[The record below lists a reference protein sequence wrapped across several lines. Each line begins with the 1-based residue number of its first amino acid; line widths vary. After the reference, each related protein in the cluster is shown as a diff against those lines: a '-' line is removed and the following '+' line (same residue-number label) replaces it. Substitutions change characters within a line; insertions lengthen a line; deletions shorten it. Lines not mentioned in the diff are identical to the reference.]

1 MVRTVVSLE
10 AADKAWLD
18 RKAEQ
23 EKISMA
29 ELVRRAIRLY
39 QRESEV
45 ETQPI
50 QQLLEATSGI
60 WQGDDGLTYQRRMR
74 EEWEPTS

>member
-10 AADKAWLD
+10 AVDKAWLD
-18 RKAEQ
+18 RKAAQ

-29 ELVRRAIRLY
+29 ELIRRAIRLY
-39 QRESEV
+39 QRQSEV
-45 ETQPI
+45 GTQPI

-74 EEWEPTS
+74 EEWERTS